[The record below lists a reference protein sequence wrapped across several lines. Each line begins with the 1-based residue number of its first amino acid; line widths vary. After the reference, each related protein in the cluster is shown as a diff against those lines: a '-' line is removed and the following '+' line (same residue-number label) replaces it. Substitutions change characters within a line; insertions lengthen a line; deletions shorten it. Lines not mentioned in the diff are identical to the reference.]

1 MNSQICAGIVTYNP
15 NIQRLNDNIRAI
27 IQQIDKLYVLDNGSS
42 NNHDI
47 YTLCL
52 EYNHVVFIE
61 NKRNEGIAS
70 ALNKLSTFAENDG
83 FKWIIYIDQDSI
95 CTYNIVNA
103 YNRYINL
110 TNLAILCPI
119 IHDRNIHENIP
130 TCNGIEA
137 IHKASDVITSGSCI
151 NIAILKKLGG
161 FDERLFIDFVD
172 TDYNQRVIE
181 AGYTILRIKSI
192 YILHEVG
199 KISSFRIGPLV
210 ITCTNHSAIRRYYM
224 VRNRLYYKRKYFGYL
239 AYLKEKARLILGGIK
254 IILFE
259 NDKIDKTKAMI
270 SGMKD
275 YKKLLHS

>member
-1 MNSQICAGIVTYNP
+1 MKTQICAGIVTYNP
-15 NIQRLNDNIRAI
+15 NVQRLKENICAI
-27 IQQIDKLYVLDNGSS
+27 IQQVDTLYVLDNGSS
-42 NNHDI
+42 NKPDI
-47 YTLCL
+47 YKLCL
-52 EYNHVVFIE
+52 EYNNLVYID
-61 NKRNEGIAS
+61 NTRNEGIAS
-70 ALNKLSTFAENDG
+70 ALNKLATFAEHDG

-95 CTYNIVNA
+95 CANNIVNA
-103 YNRYINL
+103 YYRYINI

-119 IHDRNIHENIP
+119 IHDRNMHESIP
-130 TCNGIEA
+130 TCNEIEA
-137 IHKASDVITSGSCI
+137 IHTASDVITSGSCI

-199 KISSFRIGPLV
+199 KISFLRIGPLV
-210 ITCTNHSAIRRYYM
+210 IICTNHSAIRRYYM

-239 AYLKEKARLILGGIK
+239 AYLKEKIRLILGGIK

-259 NDKIDKTKAMI
+259 NDKIDKTIAMI
-270 SGMKD
+270 KGIKD
-275 YKKLLHS
+275 YKQLLQS